1 MFHCNQI
8 RVLSVYLGQVHI
20 ICSVLQFQSLDPARR
35 EALMRAL
42 NEDAAKLIAEVGEG
56 DREMRQLR
64 DRLNECNQN
73 FQRLTE
79 AVSEEG
85 WYKMRMSDL
94 KLRDW
99 G

>member
-1 MFHCNQI
+1 M
-8 RVLSVYLGQVHI
+8 LSLN
-20 ICSVLQFQSLDPARR
+20 LFQFQSLDPARR

-73 FQRLTE
+73 FQRLAE

-85 WYKMRMSDL
+85 
-94 KLRDW
+94 
-99 G
+99 